1 MTTQRPTKTNRVHAI
16 NPIGKWS
23 NESLE
28 IAMDAIECG
37 ITYFLGANKFWGILV
52 TSFSDHL
59 NGKTRSRKIEPLG
72 VLTKEENKVVAWVFE
87 YVGMWVVH
95 NTTTIQ
101 MEVGKSYSNSTHP
114 ILKWGAWGFL
124 VVLV

>member
-1 MTTQRPTKTNRVHAI
+1 VLAI
-16 NPIGKWS
+16 NPRGKWS

-28 IAMDAIECG
+28 IAMDAVERG
-37 ITYFLGANKFWGILV
+37 ITSFLGANKFWGILV

-59 NGKTRSRKIEPLG
+59 NGKTISRKIEPLG
-72 VLTKEENKVVAWVFE
+72 VLTKEENEVVAWVFE
-87 YVGMWVVH
+87 YVGMWDVH
-95 NTTTIQ
+95 TIAIIQ
-101 MEVGKSYSNSTHP
+101 MEVGRSYSNLTHP

>member
-1 MTTQRPTKTNRVHAI
+1 MTTQRPTRTNRVPTI
-16 NPIGKWS
+16 NPRGKWS

-37 ITYFLGANKFWGILV
+37 ITSFLGANKFWGILV

-72 VLTKEENKVVAWVFE
+72 VLTKEENEVVAWVFQ

-95 NTTTIQ
+95 NIATIQ
-101 MEVGKSYSNSTHP
+101 MEVGRSYSNSTHP